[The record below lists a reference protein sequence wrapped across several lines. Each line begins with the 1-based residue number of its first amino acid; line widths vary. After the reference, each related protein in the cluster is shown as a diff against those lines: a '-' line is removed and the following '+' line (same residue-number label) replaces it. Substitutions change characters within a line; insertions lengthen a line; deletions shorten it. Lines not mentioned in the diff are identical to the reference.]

1 MKQTLPNRRLRLAYF
16 GTPDIAKTVLAALL
30 DAGQDDVVLVVS
42 QPDRPKGRG
51 KKLEPTPVKALAE
64 ARGLPVTQP
73 TKLKDGALAAQLRA
87 LEVDLAIVV
96 AYGRILPKD
105 TFEAPAAHTWNVHAS
120 LLPRHRGASP
130 IQHAILAGDAETG
143 VTLMQLSEG
152 LDEGAMLYARSLP
165 LDGTETSET
174 LTEALAKLG
183 GEALVA
189 GLALAKTE
197 GLEVT
202 PQDEARVT
210 YAGLIDKAEGAL
222 DFTRPAAELER
233 RIRAFH
239 PWPGGFVPMPDG
251 PLKIL
256 AATVGPDVP
265 DARPGTLTALKP
277 LTVQTGAGTLVITQ
291 LQPPGKR
298 PMDAAAFLN
307 GAGRGLTVGTV
318 WSSET
323 AQARMPP

>member
-1 MKQTLPNRRLRLAYF
+1 MKQQLPQRRLRLAFF

-30 DAGQDDVVLVVS
+30 DAGEDDVVLVVS

-64 ARGLPVTQP
+64 ARGIPVTQP
-73 TKLKDGALAAQLRA
+73 TKLRDGALAAQLKA

-96 AYGRILPKD
+96 AYGRILPVD
-105 TFEAPAAHTWNVHAS
+105 LFEAPTFHTWNVHAS

-130 IQHAILAGDAETG
+130 IQHAILTGDAETG

-152 LDEGAMLYARSLP
+152 MDEGAMLHTRAVP
-165 LDGTETSET
+165 LDGTETTES

-183 GEALVA
+183 GEALVE
-189 GLALAKTE
+189 GLALAKAE

-210 YAGLIDKAEGAL
+210 YAPLIDKSAGAL

-233 RIRAFH
+233 RIRAFF
-239 PWPGGFVPMPDG
+239 PWPGCFVPLSDG

-256 AATVGPDVP
+256 AAQVVGGSG
-265 DARPGTLTALKP
+265 AAPGTLTALKP
-277 LTVQTGAGTLVITQ
+277 LTVETGEGALVITQ
-291 LQPPGKR
+291 LQPPGKK
-298 PMDAAAFLN
+298 PMDAAAYLN
-307 GAGRGLTVGTV
+307 GAGRGLVVGTR
-318 WSSET
+318 WSSVT
-323 AQARMPP
+323 AD